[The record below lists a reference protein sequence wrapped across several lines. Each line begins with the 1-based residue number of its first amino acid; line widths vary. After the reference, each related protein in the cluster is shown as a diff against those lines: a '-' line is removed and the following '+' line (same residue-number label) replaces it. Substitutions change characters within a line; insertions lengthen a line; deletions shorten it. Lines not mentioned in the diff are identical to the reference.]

1 MPLKLICKIRQNFR
15 ESTLGKT
22 FIVHGDT
29 KKNKCHSDGM
39 LRNPLRAGLQNE
51 FQPQPGLVHQL
62 GSVQPVTFP
71 ALSQIL
77 MNYCLH
83 VSFFL

>member
-1 MPLKLICKIRQNFR
+1 
-15 ESTLGKT
+15 
-22 FIVHGDT
+22 
-29 KKNKCHSDGM
+29 M

-51 FQPQPGLVHQL
+51 FQPQSGLVHQL
-62 GSVQPVTFP
+62 GSVQPVTFS

-77 MNYCLH
+77 MNYCPH